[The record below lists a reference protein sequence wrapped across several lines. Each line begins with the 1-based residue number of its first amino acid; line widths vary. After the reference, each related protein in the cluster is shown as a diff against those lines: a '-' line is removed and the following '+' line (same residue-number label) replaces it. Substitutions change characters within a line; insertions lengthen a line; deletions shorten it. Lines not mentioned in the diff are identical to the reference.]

1 MMRGRVPTVTRTEQ
15 GISRDGYA
23 VVRRAGGPRWLQYP
37 AAGLIAAGF
46 RVIRGYWTRDAA
58 GRPPAGPE
66 IMMAADGPGT
76 GARVEPVCLIP
87 RPAVPLRAERRLR
100 KSPGTDP
107 DSDGQGRPSDPSPG
121 GGLAS
126 ARARAAPTRDS
137 DSGRAAQPERLSH
150 QHSTPLRVSIAR
162 RSGSG

>member
-100 KSPGTDP
+100 KSPAWDGPRLAGTDKAVRVTRVP
-107 DSDGQGRPSDPSPG
+107 AAGLRVRVQGRPRPG
-121 GGLAS
+121 TRIQAGPLSLSAS
-126 ARARAAPTRDS
+126 LT
-137 DSGRAAQPERLSH
+137 
-150 QHSTPLRVSIAR
+150 SIAR
-162 RSGSG
+162 RSGSA